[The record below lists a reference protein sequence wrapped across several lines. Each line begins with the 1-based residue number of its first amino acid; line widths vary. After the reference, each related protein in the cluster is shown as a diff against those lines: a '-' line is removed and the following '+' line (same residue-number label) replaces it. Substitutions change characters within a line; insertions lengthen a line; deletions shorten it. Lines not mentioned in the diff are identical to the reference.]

1 MGTRSTIS
9 ILNTDGTLNSI
20 YSQFDGYLAGAGES
34 LYMHYNEV
42 EKVEKLISMG
52 AVVSLQPEI
61 DIPEGVLHNSDS
73 RTPNVTVFFQRD
85 AKNNDSFFQSFNF
98 SNLTNFF
105 ENNSFQGF
113 DYLFKVKNNKWYLIN
128 SNNNKLEPLKTK
140 LIKNSD
146 KTDNFEFFL
155 KNKEIELNYE
165 KLKLK
170 FNSLFIADKLKV
182 KKI

>member
-9 ILNTDGTLNSI
+9 ILNTNGTLNSI
-20 YSQFDGYLAGAGES
+20 YCQFDGYLAGIGES

-52 AVVSLQPEI
+52 AVVSLQQEI
-61 DIPEGVLHNSDS
+61 DIPEGALHNFDS
-73 RTPNVTVFFQRD
+73 RIPNVTVFFQRD
-85 AKNNDSFFQSFNF
+85 DQNNNSHFQSFNF
-98 SNLTNFF
+98 TDLANFF

-128 SNNNKLEPLKTK
+128 SKNNKLEPLKTK

-146 KTDNFEFFL
+146 RTDNFEFFL

-170 FNSLFIADKLKV
+170 FNSLFNTNQLKV